1 MMSAYRLCAC
11 VHIYPNYCTLYNI
24 NTLSVKNLYKTATC
38 GPVINMIDILAF
50 TEI

>member
-11 VHIYPNYCTLYNI
+11 VHIYPKYCALYNM
-24 NTLSVKNLYKTATC
+24 NTLSVKNLSKTATC